1 MGKYKTQ
8 FEYLALIFAFLLP
21 ALAATQAYK
30 IIKNRKI
37 NFFDIILFIILVV
50 TMIAAYAYLPSSQ
63 RYQTMAFVGVLLL
76 AMLVVSGLMK
86 LFG

>member
-21 ALAATQAYK
+21 ALAASQAYK
-30 IIKNRKI
+30 IIKNRNV
-37 NFFDIILFIILVV
+37 NFFDIIIFIILAVV
-50 TMIAAYAYLPSSQ
+50 IIGAYVYLPPSQ

-76 AMLVVSGLMK
+76 AMLIVSGLMK